1 MAMSNDPLSLEIGS
15 CDRPKCQ
22 EAMGGVIAQTR
33 YERASK
39 HSYDSTLL
47 GVNIPGSDEERLEQ
61 HELIDNVPSTPHD
74 SPLLGEGLES
84 HLKKTKKLYATAFKK
99 LINRVMSFED
109 ELKFQK
115 SKSKRR
121 RLTLVTFEDEGDL
134 VTEDPSKP
142 GRILIEEM
150 DLDARIS
157 LVSPHVEVQGSPQR
171 NADTTADDLTLAET
185 LIEIIK
191 SAAKDKTETQRMD
204 QVHQAAQGFTETEW
218 DDVLARVAVDEDFVH
233 WFQAGSGEEQSAE
246 KEKELSEEELQK
258 LLVIVPVEE
267 LVIQPLQIFNR
278 DNLVKLWDLVKE
290 RFSITEPIDDKEKEL
305 CVELK
310 RFFKPDKDD
319 ILWKLQMYMHDPL
332 VWRLYDTCGVYHVS
346 LVRGHDIFMLVEKEY
361 PLTRGTLGLMMVAR
375 LLVEADS
382 EMSRELLRKIF
393 YQANRPRHWMVI
405 LSDFQEPDVRNGHEA
420 YGVNI
425 HLKTQ
430 VDGGRGQRRGRGGRG
445 EWSGGSGESNAAMGE
460 GSDGMGQRAGGRA
473 QRGGVRYT
481 LEVEAR
487 YEREDEERLRE
498 QIKEEEWDR
507 KHNYFHPSNWTH
519 KESSVV
525 ANLSDMGEIGFRLG
539 DFEAEDNHM
548 SIADGNADLGITCAQ
563 PIASV
568 SPSVDKGKQVAE
580 PSEEASPKPQAKKK
594 GSKRKASSAS
604 EELPLRI
611 IYHKN
616 RGRSR
621 RVNTK

>member
-1 MAMSNDPLSLEIGS
+1 MVVDEGS
-15 CDRPKCQ
+15 ESSDAYC
-22 EAMGGVIAQTR
+22 
-33 YERASK
+33 S
-39 HSYDSTLL
+39 
-47 GVNIPGSDEERLEQ
+47 SDEEDLSFVDF
-61 HELIDNVPSTPHD
+61 HT
-74 SPLLGEGLES
+74 EGRCARYN
-84 HLKKTKKLYATAFKK
+84 T
-99 LINRVMSFED
+99 I
-109 ELKFQK
+109 
-115 SKSKRR
+115 KR
-121 RLTLVTFEDEGDL
+121 
-134 VTEDPSKP
+134 
-142 GRILIEEM
+142 
-150 DLDARIS
+150 
-157 LVSPHVEVQGSPQR
+157 
-171 NADTTADDLTLAET
+171 
-185 LIEIIK
+185 
-191 SAAKDKTETQRMD
+191 
-204 QVHQAAQGFTETEW
+204 
-218 DDVLARVAVDEDFVH
+218 
-233 WFQAGSGEEQSAE
+233 
-246 KEKELSEEELQK
+246 EKEL
-258 LLVIVPVEE
+258 
-267 LVIQPLQIFNR
+267 
-278 DNLVKLWDLVKE
+278 
-290 RFSITEPIDDKEKEL
+290 FSTKSDDKEQKQGR
-305 CVELK
+305 K
-310 RFFKPDKDD
+310 KSFKVNKVTTRSRA
-319 ILWKLQMYMHDPL
+319 KTSE
-332 VWRLYDTCGVYHVS
+332 DTSKSPQTTCKSPMKAGNS
-346 LVRGHDIFMLVEKEY
+346 GEGCSKS
-361 PLTRGTLGLMMVAR
+361 P
-375 LLVEADS
+375 
-382 EMSRELLRKIF
+382 K
-393 YQANRPRHWMVI
+393 HWMVI

-473 QRGGVRYT
+473 QRGREALRYT

-487 YEREDEERLRE
+487 YEREDEERLKE

-548 SIADGNADLGITCAQ
+548 SIVDGNADLGITCAQ